1 MTTLALSINA
11 KNLFS
16 NNLKDCK
23 CRYCMGSEAYQIK
36 FAVVIVCI
44 PKVQNKDLYCD
55 FYYKEH
61 FKDLSDSYDQF
72 DVLIEVDL
80 LNFDPDSIIKEY
92 NKFKKLS
99 LLQ

>member
-1 MTTLALSINA
+1 MTKLILSENT

-23 CRYCMGSEAYQIK
+23 CRHCVGSEAYQIK

-55 FYYKEH
+55 FYCKDH
-61 FKDLSDSYDQF
+61 FKDLFDSYDKY
-72 DVLIEVDL
+72 DLLIEVDL
-80 LNFDPDSIIKEY
+80 SNFDPDSIIKEY
-92 NKFKKLS
+92 NKFKKLI